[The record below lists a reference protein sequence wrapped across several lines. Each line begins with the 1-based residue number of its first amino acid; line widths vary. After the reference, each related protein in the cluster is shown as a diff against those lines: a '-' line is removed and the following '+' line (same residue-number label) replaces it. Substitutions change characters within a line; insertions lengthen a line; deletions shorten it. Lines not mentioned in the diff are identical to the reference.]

1 VKVIRTVAD
10 MGEEALAI
18 IRSSKSYGFV
28 PTMGALHEG
37 HVSLIRRAANENDI
51 VAVSIF
57 VNPTQFNENDDFEK
71 YPRNIEADLALA
83 EEAGADIV
91 FNPEPE
97 DMFSDKR
104 DTLVMPNKLT
114 NHLCGLSRGKGH
126 FIGVCTVVSK
136 LFNIIRPE
144 KAYFGQKDA
153 QQALIIQRMVHD
165 LNFPVKIEICPIIRE
180 DDGLALSS
188 RNVRIPENMRHEALS
203 LSRALTHGKA
213 LIEDGATNA
222 PEVINA
228 MCEKVIEAGDVEIDY
243 IDIVSTETLEDV
255 AEIDDLVLLAGA
267 IKVGGVRLIDNMLA
281 APAGK

>member
-1 VKVIRTVAD
+1 MKVIRTVAD